1 MRDTSKHER
10 SAFNYDDPLSESDAE
25 EMGAFN
31 SENAADSSEAEEAE
45 VMRQDRLEDL
55 FNMNRTQ
62 AFQEA
67 VSYEPVMYKLVK
79 EQGKNQKD
87 QSLLEIQEGF
97 LDRTERLLR

>member
-1 MRDTSKHER
+1 MKLQRFMRDTSKHER
-10 SAFNYDDPLSESDAE
+10 SAFNYGDPLSEND
-25 EMGAFN
+25 
-31 SENAADSSEAEEAE
+31 ADSSEAEEAE

-79 EQGKNQKD
+79 EQGRNQKD
-87 QSLLEIQEGF
+87 QSLLEI
-97 LDRTERLLR
+97 